1 MGCELDLH
9 NHSYDNPFDV
19 DAYSE
24 DDFSPP
30 AIIFSPNTVNIT
42 VGETVPVNISVLEV
56 DGLGGVHAQVLTQ
69 HALSDLVDDFDFPDI

>member
-1 MGCELDLH
+1 MRSIKSILITLMLFFMGCELDLH

-30 AIIFSPNTVNIT
+30 AIIFSPNTVNVK
-42 VGETVPVNISVLEV
+42 VGEM
-56 DGLGGVHAQVLTQ
+56 
-69 HALSDLVDDFDFPDI
+69 LVDARQAN